1 MTIVIAAFL
10 STTLIITPAY
20 GQEDAP
26 PTANAGSS
34 EMVSSGE
41 NVTLDGSNSCDLD
54 GDNLNYYW
62 YQIGDQ
68 NVSLYDSISTANPT
82 FVAPNVTNPTIQ
94 SFEFIVYDNKISSSP
109 SYVQVRV
116 NPPQVQSLSSPASS
130 GTLSLQSSQLTPA
143 EIVFILIIIGA
154 MAWTITQYRKRRY
167 FRETVKKQTL
177 HDQNYNCAMCKST
190 TGGVWDYDHIDGN
203 RSNNGID
210 NCQAL
215 CPKCHAKKTRGLLK
229 PKQKLYSSQWIVI
242 VMAVLIFL
250 IIIMKILGLY
260 VHINLSIQNLY

>member
-1 MTIVIAAFL
+1 MPIVIAAFV

-26 PTANAGSS
+26 PMANTGSS

-41 NVTLDGSNSCDLD
+41 NVTLDRSNSYDPD
-54 GDNLNYYW
+54 DDNL
-62 YQIGDQ
+62 
-68 NVSLYDSISTANPT
+68 
-82 FVAPNVTNPTIQ
+82 
-94 SFEFIVYDNKISSSP
+94 EFIVDDNKISSSP

-116 NPPQVQSLSSPASS
+116 NPPQVQSLSSPASP
-130 GTLSLQSSQLTPA
+130 GTWSPQSSQLTPA

-154 MAWTITQYRKRRY
+154 MAWTITHRRKYRKRRY
-167 FRETVKKQTL
+167 FTETVKKQTL
-177 HDQNYNCAMCKST
+177 HDQNYKCAICKRT

-215 CPKCHAKKTRGLLK
+215 CPNCHAKKTRGLLK
-229 PKQKLYSSQWIVI
+229 LKQKPYSSRWIII

-250 IIIMKILGLY
+250 IIIMKILGWA
-260 VHINLSIQNLY
+260 